1 MGAGLN
7 TFTLFAVPHVFKWVM
22 ISIMGT
28 CRVHISGSEHVRTLA
43 DQGQPWLICSWHN
56 NIAMAMC
63 RLRNQRMTM
72 MASASRDGE
81 LIARAIEILGNIP
94 VRGSS
99 SSRGSQA
106 ARDMVRAIKRGT
118 SGAMTPDGPRGPAHQ
133 CQGGALWIAALTG
146 CPLLPYELDASRRWR
161 INSWDR
167 HKIPKPFATVYEYF
181 GEPFYVTRDDL
192 SGTHALDELQRR
204 MLDNTRACRGAAGHD
219 DERM

>member
-1 MGAGLN
+1 MS
-7 TFTLFAVPHVFKWVM
+7 TVTLFAVPRLFKWMM

-28 CRVHISGSEHVRTLA
+28 CRVRSSGSEHIQKLA
-43 DQGQPWLICSWHN
+43 DQGQPWLICSWHD
-56 NIAMAMC
+56 NIAMAIC

-81 LIARAIEILGNIP
+81 LIARAIKTLGNIP

-106 ARDMVRAIKRGT
+106 ARDMVRAINRGA

-167 HKIPKPFATVYEYF
+167 HKIPKPFSTVYEYV
-181 GEPFYVTRDDL
+181 GEPFYVTRGDL
-192 SGTHALDELQRR
+192 ADMHALEELQRR
-204 MLDNTRACRGAAGHD
+204 MLDNTRACLGAAGHD
-219 DERM
+219 DEYT

>member
-1 MGAGLN
+1 MN
-7 TFTLFAVPHVFKWVM
+7 TFTLFAVPRLFKWAM
-22 ISIMGT
+22 ISVMGT
-28 CRVHISGSEHVRTLA
+28 CRVRSSGSEYVRRLA

-81 LIARAIEILGNIP
+81 LIARAIAILGNVP

-99 SSRGSQA
+99 SARGSQA

-118 SGAMTPDGPRGPAHQ
+118 SGAMTPDGPRGPAYQ

-167 HKIPKPFATVYEYF
+167 HKIPKPFSTVYEYI
-181 GEPFYVTRDDL
+181 GEPFYVTRSDL
-192 SGTHALDELQRR
+192 AGTHALEELQRR
-204 MLDNTRACRGAAGHD
+204 MLDNTRACRRAAGHD